1 MHQSIVT
8 VFNYKVG
15 LFEVGTLINPNSAYR
30 GNHRHEVNLRQ
41 NTCSYQKW
49 QAYKISC
56 SHVIVVCKYQGISAM
71 QYIDRCYHLEE
82 QVACYASRFR
92 MVPNNVHWN
101 EPNFPVL
108 YPNVK
113 LRREKGRPITTRL

>member
-1 MHQSIVT
+1 MSLTLPIGILKHVHRLLPVNSLQPMQRINSINGKKMHQSIAT
-8 VFNYKVG
+8 VFSHEDG
-15 LFEVGTLINPNSAYR
+15 LFEAGTLINPNSAYK

-71 QYIDRCYHLEE
+71 
-82 QVACYASRFR
+82 
-92 MVPNNVHWN
+92 
-101 EPNFPVL
+101 
-108 YPNVK
+108 
-113 LRREKGRPITTRL
+113 